1 MKKEKV
7 LAVILAAAMTM
18 GLAACGSGESAKTT
32 TAQTTA
38 AQTTAAQTTAAST
51 TTTAAA
57 KEEAAAETTTQA
69 EPKEPDVI
77 RILGV
82 DRSGTDTD
90 GRVVYLSDWVN
101 GDSKMWQR
109 LASDLLEKG
118 IVLELDLIA
127 EDQYN
132 TVVQTQI
139 AAGLDCDMLNLQG
152 VDSKTRLN
160 LVKQGILAPVNQ
172 IWENYSQESTKE
184 FYTTGNGSV
193 MLRDK
198 MEDGNVYWLSPL
210 TVGDYEGR
218 VTGSVKGAM
227 IRKDWLDKLNLPI
240 PQTTDELYDALLAFQ
255 TQDVNGNGVAD
266 EVARAGLGS
275 FNNGVAQFFGLGT
288 DLVCFTDY
296 DSGVLTSPW
305 YMDGVKDY
313 ILFMKRLYDAGL
325 LDLAE
330 SGNTAKVENR
340 LSLFTSWWTETWEEP
355 TVLTPEGAAPVNYVG
370 ISCDPGNGIEPVIPI
385 QDGIQKN
392 ANYQVGFTTQ
402 ANQEAVGRLLD
413 YLTSDEYGLLTECGI
428 EGYTYEVVDGEIT
441 KIRDSDISE
450 VQIMSVLPA
459 LWTNN
464 AILPR
469 LEIADRKA
477 GLDSLLEQGWT
488 DKEAPNRDL
497 FENYDSYA
505 LTRLSVSEELA
516 VATEEETQRSS
527 DIKAD
532 LDTYYSELLTKLIMG
547 QQSMDDWDSY
557 IADMKDLG
565 LDELIEIYQAR
576 YDRTK

>member
-7 LAVILAAAMTM
+7 LAVMLAAAMTM
-18 GLAACGSGESAKTT
+18 GLAACGSGKGTETT

-38 AQTTAAQTTAAST
+38 AS
-51 TTTAAA
+51 TTAAA
-57 KEEAAAETTTQA
+57 AQEEAAAETTAQA

-109 LASDLLEKG
+109 LASDLLERG
-118 IVLELDLIA
+118 IVLDLDLIA
-127 EDQYN
+127 EDQYE

-139 AAGLDCDMLNLQG
+139 AAGLNCDMINLQG

-172 IWENYSQESTKE
+172 IWENDSQESTKE
-184 FYTTGNGSV
+184 FYTTGYGSV
-193 MLRDK
+193 MLRDR

-210 TVGDYEGR
+210 TIGDFDGR
-218 VTGSVKGAM
+218 VTGSVKGVM
-227 IRKDWLDKLNLPI
+227 IRKDWLNKLNLPV
-240 PQTTDELYDALLAFQ
+240 PKTTNELYDALLAFQ
-255 TQDVNGNGVAD
+255 TNDVNGNGLAD

-313 ILFMKRLYDAGL
+313 ILFMKRLYEAGL

-330 SGNTAKVENR
+330 SGNSAKVENR
-340 LSLFTSWWTETWEEP
+340 LALFTSWWSETWEEP
-355 TVLTPEGAAPVNYVG
+355 TVLIPEGADPVVYVG
-370 ISCDPGNGIEPVIPI
+370 ISCDSETGVEPVIPI

-392 ANYQVGFTTQ
+392 SNYQIAVTTQ
-402 ANQEAVGRLLD
+402 ANPEAVGRLLD
-413 YLTSDEYGLLTECGI
+413 YLTSEEYSTLTELGI
-428 EGYTYEVVDGEIT
+428 EGYTYEVIDGEKR
-441 KIRDSDISE
+441 KILDSDISE
-450 VQIMSVLPA
+450 VQIMSVLNA

-477 GLDSLLEQGWT
+477 GLEPLKENWP
-488 DKEAPNRDL
+488 DKEEPVREL
-497 FENYDSYA
+497 FENYDQYA
-505 LTRLSVSEELA
+505 LTRLSVSDELA
-516 VATEEETQRSS
+516 VATEDETQRSS
-527 DIKAD
+527 DIRAD

-557 IADMKDLG
+557 IEDMKDLG